1 MKSSQMTDH
10 LFALLKELAAQKP
23 VTVKE
28 TLPNVEEALGSN
40 PGSDMTLPEVETAKN
55 SFNVLKVVYHLAGS
69 KSVTADEV
77 NASLTQV
84 EEWLNSKAQRV
95 ALNDNKTS
103 QLLSDTAI
111 FLKPEVP
118 FAPSW
123 RFFHES
129 FLVIESLIAVTRMTS
144 VASKKGNKSSKLP
157 KEQIERI
164 SSLAVQVHDGVRAN
178 VRRLKSE
185 TGMLSSLIELV
196 FGGSTGGNQEGQKLR
211 DSLEKTLDV
220 SALEISCGELIES
233 WEEGLDGILSVTL

>member
-1 MKSSQMTDH
+1 MKSSQITDH
-10 LFALLKELAAQKP
+10 LFILLKELAAQKP
-23 VTVKE
+23 APIKE
-28 TLPNVEEALGSN
+28 ALPNAEDALESN
-40 PGSDMTLPEVETAKN
+40 PGFDMTLPEVETTKN
-55 SFNVLKVVYHLAGS
+55 NSNVLKVVYHLAGS
-69 KSVTADEV
+69 KSVTADDV

-95 ALNDNKTS
+95 SLNDNKTS
-103 QLLSDTAI
+103 PLLSDTAI

-129 FLVIESLIAVTRMTS
+129 FLIIESLIAVTRMTTI
-144 VASKKGNKSSKLP
+144 ASKKGNKSTKLP

-164 SSLAVQVHDGVRAN
+164 SSLAGQVHDSLRAN

-196 FGGSTGGNQEGQKLR
+196 FAGSTTGDKESQELR
-211 DSLEKTLDV
+211 DSLDKTLDV
-220 SALEISCGELIES
+220 SALEISCGELTES
-233 WEEGLDGILSVTL
+233 WEEGLDGLLSVTL